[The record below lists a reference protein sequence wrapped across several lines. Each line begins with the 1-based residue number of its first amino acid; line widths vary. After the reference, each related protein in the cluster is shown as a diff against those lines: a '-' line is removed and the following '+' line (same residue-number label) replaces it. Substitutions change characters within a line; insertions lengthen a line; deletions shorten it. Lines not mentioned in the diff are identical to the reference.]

1 MTDEVNKAWA
11 EFKTPISQDALLK
24 FCYQIEQLFR
34 INPYLD
40 IKKWKYLEKDKFFV
54 ELINHS
60 QDPEFRLQ
68 TKLCMSHLK
77 DGFLIDYENG
87 IKSSTLLQTK
97 PADGGSKLIITEH
110 YHSENSEKYKNK
122 LNKVD
127 KSLTK
132 WAEELQIYLSD
143 MHRWSW
149 FLPWRIYKQRIWL
162 PMKPSGRRISYML
175 IWISIIEITLIALG
189 VIIYFLEYY

>member
-24 FCYQIEQLFR
+24 FCYQVEQLFR

-87 IKSSTLLQTK
+87 IKSSTLLQIK
-97 PADGGSKLIITEH
+97 PADGGSKLTITEH

-143 MHRWSW
+143 MHHWSW